1 MLTPMMRQYFEIK
14 ENYKDCILFFRLGD
28 FYEMFFEDAKIA
40 SRELELVLTGRD
52 CGLEERAPMCG
63 IPFHAAS
70 SYIARLVNKGYKV
83 AIGEQVEDV
92 SVAKGIVKRDVIKV
106 ITPGTYIENTEDS
119 EYKNTYLMC
128 IVEDNGY
135 YGLASSDISTGE
147 FKVTSFT
154 AIKASLLDE
163 ITKIAPKEIIV
174 DINISDELLSEIT
187 SISSALITKRD
198 LSKSICTEEELLE
211 QFSEVCITNLND
223 LSKTVSKALLK
234 YIYDTQKMTLTNINL
249 LEYYDIINYMTIDG
263 NSRRNLELTENLK
276 EKSKKGSLI
285 WVLDKTA
292 TSMGG
297 RAIRK
302 WIEEPLIIKSEIEK
316 RLEGVEELYNNA
328 YFNEDLRSL
337 LKEIYD
343 IERIV
348 GKISNKNANAKDLI
362 SLKCSLE
369 KLPGIKSHLS
379 EASSNIL
386 KEWYKDLDELTDIKE
401 LLSNSILDDPSIA
414 LKEGNIIKDGYNE
427 EVDSLRTAKLHGKE
441 WIAALENRERDFTG
455 IRSLK
460 VGYNKVF
467 GYYIEI
473 SKANYSSIPEG
484 RYIRKQTLA
493 NAERFI
499 TQELKEM
506 EDKILGA
513 EEKLVSLEYD
523 LFIEIREAIEK
534 EIARLK
540 QSARIIG
547 NLDALSTLSLIAVE
561 NDYVKPSINEDG
573 IIEINEGRHPVVEK
587 VIGKGEFVS
596 NDTTLNSNDN
606 RLLLITGPN
615 MAGKSTYM
623 RQVALIT
630 LMAQIGSFVPAKS
643 ANISICD
650 KIFTRIGASDD
661 LAGGKSTFMVEM
673 WEVSNIL
680 KNATSKSLVL
690 LDEVGRGTSTYD
702 GLSIAWSVIEYISK
716 NNNLKCKTLFATHYH
731 ELTKLEGV
739 IEGVKNYSVAV
750 SEIDDNIIFLRKIV
764 EGGADQSYGIEVA
777 KLAGLPTQV
786 IDRAKEILSSLENTS
801 GSNSLD
807 VTSLKEVATD
817 RIEKDEVNKSTSIKE
832 SVEAPV
838 STANNNS
845 LDKAKEESNESY
857 IAKESDHINNSV
869 LEDTIVKKDSK
880 KKKNSKDEIND
891 YQIDFTMIEKEN
903 LINSIADIDVMALT
917 PMDAMN
923 TLYKLI
929 LEAKRVK

>member
-1 MLTPMMRQYFEIK
+1 MLTPMMRQYLEIK

-28 FYEMFFEDAKIA
+28 FYEMFFEDAKTA

-63 IPFHAAS
+63 IPYHAAP
-70 SYIARLVNKGYKV
+70 SYIARLVSKGYKV
-83 AIGEQVEDV
+83 AIGEQVEDA
-92 SVAKGIVKRDVIKV
+92 SLAKGIVKRDVIKV
-106 ITPGTYIENTEDS
+106 ITPGTYIEASEDS

-128 IVEDNGY
+128 IVYDENSFGV
-135 YGLASSDISTGE
+135 AISDISTGE
-147 FKVTSFT
+147 FKVTSFPLE
-154 AIKASLLDE
+154 KSKLLDE
-163 ITKIAPKEIIV
+163 IAKVSPKEILV
-174 DINISDELLSEIT
+174 DSNIDEELILE
-187 SISSALITKRD
+187 ISSVTSALLTKRD
-198 LSKSICTEEELLE
+198 LNKVICSENELRE
-211 QFSEVCITNLND
+211 QFFDSAIDVLDD
-223 LSKTVSKALLK
+223 LSNFTSRALLK
-234 YIYDTQKMTLTNINL
+234 YIYDTQKMNLSNINV
-249 LEYYDIINYMTIDG
+249 LEYYDIVNYMTIDG
-263 NSRRNLELTENLK
+263 SSRRNLELTESLK

-302 WIEEPLIIKSEIEK
+302 WIEEPLIKKSEIEK
-316 RLEGVEELYNNA
+316 RLNGVEELFNNG

-337 LKEIYD
+337 LKDIYD

-348 GKISNKNANAKDLI
+348 GKISNKNVNAKDLI
-362 SLKCSLE
+362 SLKKSIE
-369 KLPGIKSHLS
+369 KLPGIKEQLKNT
-379 EASSNIL
+379 SSDLL
-386 KEWYKDLDELTDIKE
+386 KEWYNDLDELLDVKA
-401 LLSNSILDDPSIA
+401 LLESAILEDPSIS

-427 EVDSLRTAKLHGKE
+427 EVDSLRSAKLNGKE
-441 WIAALENRERDFTG
+441 WIAALESREREFTG
-455 IRSLK
+455 IKSLK

-506 EDKILGA
+506 EEKILGA
-513 EEKLVSLEYD
+513 EEKLISIEYD
-523 LFIEIREAIEK
+523 LFVDIREKIEK
-534 EIARLK
+534 EIPRLK
-540 QSARIIG
+540 NSARIIG
-547 NLDALSTLSLIAVE
+547 NLDALSTLALVALE
-561 NDYVKPSINEDG
+561 NDYVKPNVNEEGVID
-573 IIEINEGRHPVVEK
+573 IIDGRHPVVEK
-587 VIGKGEFVS
+587 VINKGEFVS
-596 NDTTLNSNDN
+596 NDTKLNIKDN

-630 LMAQIGSFVPAKS
+630 LMAQIGSFVPAKT

-716 NNNLKCKTLFATHYH
+716 NKNLRCKTLFATHYH
-731 ELTKLEGV
+731 ELTKLEGE

-750 SEIDDNIIFLRKIV
+750 SEVDDNIVFLRKII

-777 KLAGLPTQV
+777 KLAGLPVEV
-786 IDRAKEILSSLENTS
+786 INRAKEILSTLESVNE
-801 GSNSLD
+801 SNHS
-807 VTSLKEVATD
+807 V
-817 RIEKDEVNKSTSIKE
+817 IENNNLNKPLDEVKIEEVVIDKVETIKE
-832 SVEAPV
+832 SSISKTKEKETN
-838 STANNNS
+838 SFNNF
-845 LDKAKEESNESY
+845 
-857 IAKESDHINNSV
+857 
-869 LEDTIVKKDSK
+869 
-880 KKKNSKDEIND
+880 
-891 YQIDFTMIEKEN
+891 QMDFTMIEKEN
-903 LINSIADIDVMALT
+903 LINEIANLDIMGLT

-923 TLYKLI
+923 KLYNLV
-929 LEAKRVK
+929 LEAKKLN